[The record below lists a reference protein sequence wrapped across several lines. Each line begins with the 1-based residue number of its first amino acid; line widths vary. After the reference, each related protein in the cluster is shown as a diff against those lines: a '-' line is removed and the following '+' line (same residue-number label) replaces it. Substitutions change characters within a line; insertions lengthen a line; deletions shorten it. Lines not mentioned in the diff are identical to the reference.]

1 MAVKLSSLLCLLV
14 LINVAFAARQQQQ
27 RPGFQTEIQ
36 GECQLQ
42 SLQALEP
49 NNTIRA
55 QAGLT
60 EIWNHNDDQLKCA
73 GVTLVRHTIERKG
86 LLLPSYTNAPQLI
99 YIIQG
104 KGIQGTLIP
113 GCPETYQSS
122 QSEFEQFQHG
132 GRREQ
137 EERGGSGRSRQEEG
151 REQEERGGSGRS
163 RQEEGRQGQE
173 GSSSSRRTQDRH
185 QKIRHFRAGDILA
198 VPAGVSQWTYN
209 DGNEQLVALV
219 LLDTTNFANQLDI
232 NPKRFYLAGNPQEEH
247 QQSGRQTRQG
257 QEGRRGSK
265 GSNINNIFAG
275 LDTEWLSQVFN
286 VDRNL
291 IEKLQGQD
299 DNRGNIITVE
309 GGLQVIHPPHMTERE
324 ETGRGRGESES
335 RHGGRGGG
343 ESEWRHGGRGGGE
356 SEWRHGGRGGRGG
369 GRGGRGDNGFEET
382 LCNMRL
388 RENINDPER
397 ADIYTTR
404 GGRISTINSFNL
416 PVLSWLDLSAERGV
430 LYQNGIMA
438 PHYYQNA
445 HSITYVTRGRARIQ
459 VVDDQGQ
466 TVFDDVISEGQLL
479 VEPQNYVILRQA
491 LEDGY
496 EYISFKTSDFAF
508 RNTLAGRNSV
518 IRGLP
523 AGVIAN
529 AYQISVEDAQKLK
542 FNREETTVFQGQRS
556 SERLAVA

>member
-173 GSSSSRRTQDRH
+173 GSSSRRTQDRH

-286 VDRNL
+286 VDRNI

-324 ETGRGRGESES
+324 ETGRG
-335 RHGGRGGG
+335 GG
-343 ESEWRHGGRGGGE
+343 ESEWRHGGR
-356 SEWRHGGRGGRGG
+356 RG

-445 HSITYVTRGRARIQ
+445 HSITYVTRGRARVQ

-556 SERLAVA
+556 SERLAAA